1 MSQLFFSLFLL
12 TPEVLLVPGVVAVSV
27 VPKLVFYLGHDDWPH
42 PPLLGVPLEVA
53 HPGQQLRKVCLGP
66 VLSTILCFRKR
77 GGILIHAW

>member
-66 VLSTILCFRKR
+66 VLSTIL
-77 GGILIHAW
+77 